1 MTFFDRIWAV
11 AVRGYYYGVSATL
24 LLMKGGGC
32 VCAQL
37 ALLLVFVLFCPTST
51 STLVIIRICM
61 RTPAQC
67 GSFIRQ
73 WPLVSASVPAEKKYL
88 TMAQKYF
95 VSMGL
100 VSAAELRRHFPDTDV
115 FPLPDQS
122 RRDTL

>member
-1 MTFFDRIWAV
+1 M
-11 AVRGYYYGVSATL
+11 RGYYDGAAATL

-67 GSFIRQ
+67 GSFTRQRQ
-73 WPLVSASVPAEKKYL
+73 WPLVSASAPAEKKYL
-88 TMAQKYF
+88 TIGSKIFCAKLLCL
-95 VSMGL
+95 GL
-100 VSAAELRRHFPDTDV
+100 VSAAADLGRHFPDTEV